1 MNAFQAGGDL
11 LRLAQK
17 RIATRRTS
25 ADANLTLASRTK
37 AEKAPQRRSGI
48 GGVAFAT
55 TNTRRFKVV
64 G

>member
-11 LRLAQK
+11 LRLPQK

-25 ADANLTLASRTK
+25 ADTNLTLASRTK
-37 AEKAPQRRSGI
+37 AEKAPRS
-48 GGVAFAT
+48 VE
-55 TNTRRFKVV
+55 V